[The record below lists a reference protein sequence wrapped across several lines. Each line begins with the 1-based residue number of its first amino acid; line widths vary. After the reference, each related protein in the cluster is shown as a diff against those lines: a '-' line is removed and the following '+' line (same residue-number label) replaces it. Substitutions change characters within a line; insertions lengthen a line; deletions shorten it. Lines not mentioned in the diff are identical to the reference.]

1 MEVTET
7 SLVKKV
13 WKLADVMAGAGIG
26 FTDYITQL
34 TYLLF
39 LKMDQENVDLMDEES
54 KIPEG
59 LRWENLRKETGE
71 DQLSLYER
79 ILRTLSKQEGLIG
92 TIFTK
97 AQNKIES
104 PVYLS
109 KLISFIDQEQW
120 LILKGD
126 VKGAL
131 YEAIL
136 QKNGQD
142 KKSGAGQYFTPRP
155 LIDAIVDVISP
166 KIGETVIDPA
176 CGTAGFLLSA
186 FNYMKGQSMDTDL
199 NIKLRNSSLKGY
211 DITPL
216 VVTLGSMNLYLH
228 GVGLNSSPIVCQDSL
243 IKEPDKKYDIVLAKP
258 PFGAR
263 AAGSVEIHR
272 SDFIKETKNNQINFL
287 QHIMSLLK
295 SGGRAGV
302 VLPDNVLFE
311 SSGEEVRKK
320 LLTDFNLHTILRL
333 PTGIF
338 YANGVQTN
346 VLFFEKKGKTK
357 ELWVYDYRSGI
368 KHTLATNPLK
378 REDLD
383 DFVSCFS
390 SEDRNKREETY
401 NKDTNPNGRWRKFSI
416 EEILEREGTNLD
428 LSWIKNDSDALE
440 EMKIPELLKLLTEKK
455 QNISDA
461 VTELQKELVECKL

>member
-243 IKEPDKKYDIVLAKP
+243 IKEPD
-258 PFGAR
+258 
-263 AAGSVEIHR
+263 
-272 SDFIKETKNNQINFL
+272 
-287 QHIMSLLK
+287 
-295 SGGRAGV
+295 
-302 VLPDNVLFE
+302 
-311 SSGEEVRKK
+311 
-320 LLTDFNLHTILRL
+320 
-333 PTGIF
+333 
-338 YANGVQTN
+338 
-346 VLFFEKKGKTK
+346 
-357 ELWVYDYRSGI
+357 
-368 KHTLATNPLK
+368 
-378 REDLD
+378 
-383 DFVSCFS
+383 
-390 SEDRNKREETY
+390 
-401 NKDTNPNGRWRKFSI
+401 
-416 EEILEREGTNLD
+416 
-428 LSWIKNDSDALE
+428 
-440 EMKIPELLKLLTEKK
+440 
-455 QNISDA
+455 
-461 VTELQKELVECKL
+461 

>member
-1 MEVTET
+1 MEVTES
-7 SLVKKV
+7 SLIKKV
-13 WKLADVMAGAGIG
+13 WDIADVMASAGVG

-39 LKMDQENVDLMDEES
+39 LKMDQENLELMGKKS
-54 KIPEG
+54 QIPEG
-59 LRWENLRKETGE
+59 LRWKNLREASGE
-71 DQLSLYER
+71 DQKALYEK
-79 ILRTLSKQEGLIG
+79 IIRTLSREDGLIG

-104 PVYLS
+104 PRHLS
-109 KLISFIDQEQW
+109 DLISFIDQEKW

-142 KKSGAGQYFTPRP
+142 AKSGAGQYFTPRP
-155 LIDAIVDVISP
+155 LIDAIVEVVSP

-186 FNYMKGQSMDTDL
+186 FNYMKDQSMDADL
-199 NIKLRNSSLKGY
+199 NIKLRNNSLAGC

-228 GVGLNSSPIVCQDSL
+228 GIGLNSSPIVCQDSL
-243 IKEPDKKYDIVLAKP
+243 IKEPEKKYDIVLANP

-263 AAGSVEIHR
+263 PSGAVEIHR
-272 SDFIKETKNNQINFL
+272 EDFIKTTKNNQINFL
-287 QHIMSLLK
+287 QHIMSLLR

-302 VLPDNVLFE
+302 VVPDNVLFD
-311 SSGEEVRKK
+311 SSGEIVRKK

-357 ELWVYDYRSGI
+357 DIWVYDYRSRI

-390 SEDRNKREETY
+390 PEDRNIREETY
-401 NKDTNPNGRWRKFSI
+401 NKETNPNGRWRKFAV

-428 LSWIKNDSDALE
+428 LSWIKNESDALE
-440 EMKIPELLKLLTEKK
+440 EMEIPELLKLLTEKK

-461 VTELQKELVECKL
+461 VTELQMELDECKL

>member
-199 NIKLRNSSLKGY
+199 NIKLRNSSLKG
-211 DITPL
+211 
-216 VVTLGSMNLYLH
+216 
-228 GVGLNSSPIVCQDSL
+228 
-243 IKEPDKKYDIVLAKP
+243 
-258 PFGAR
+258 
-263 AAGSVEIHR
+263 
-272 SDFIKETKNNQINFL
+272 
-287 QHIMSLLK
+287 
-295 SGGRAGV
+295 
-302 VLPDNVLFE
+302 
-311 SSGEEVRKK
+311 
-320 LLTDFNLHTILRL
+320 
-333 PTGIF
+333 
-338 YANGVQTN
+338 
-346 VLFFEKKGKTK
+346 
-357 ELWVYDYRSGI
+357 
-368 KHTLATNPLK
+368 
-378 REDLD
+378 
-383 DFVSCFS
+383 
-390 SEDRNKREETY
+390 
-401 NKDTNPNGRWRKFSI
+401 
-416 EEILEREGTNLD
+416 
-428 LSWIKNDSDALE
+428 
-440 EMKIPELLKLLTEKK
+440 
-455 QNISDA
+455 
-461 VTELQKELVECKL
+461 

>member
-59 LRWENLRKETGE
+59 LRWENLREESGE
-71 DQLSLYER
+71 DQLVLYEK
-79 ILRTLSKQEGLIG
+79 IIKTLSKQDGLIG

-228 GVGLNSSPIVCQDSL
+228 GIGLNSSPIVCQDSL
-243 IKEPDKKYDIVLAKP
+243 IKEPDKKYDIVLANP

-346 VLFFEKKGKTK
+346 VFFFEKKGKTK
-357 ELWVYDYRSGI
+357 ELWIYDYRSGI

-378 REDLD
+378 REDLN
-383 DFVSCFS
+383 DFVSCFR
-390 SEDRNKREETY
+390 SEDRTKREETY
-401 NKDTNPNGRWRKFSI
+401 NKETNPNGRWRKFSV
-416 EEILEREGTNLD
+416 EEILDRERTNLD
-428 LSWIKNDSDALE
+428 LMWIKSESDALE
-440 EMKIPELLKLLTEKK
+440 EMEIPELLKLLIEKK
-455 QNISDA
+455 KNISEA